1 MIINYNELSK
11 KLNNTKIPQSFNLSK
26 SKDGNPCLR
35 ACSGNENE
43 KGSVNIYI
51 SSRYNPENEAKQF
64 ADKNYSDSEN
74 IFIYGLGLGYHI
86 KALYKL
92 LRENQK
98 LYILECSMPLVKIA
112 FENTDIK
119 NILNEKNIMFL
130 ATDNQKDSI
139 MFAKKFIS
147 KDCSCIIH
155 EPSLKIMP
163 ENISIK
169 ELFESYL
176 IRSKTLNKF
185 SDLMEENNKYN
196 SSLNLK
202 NGLEFIKSI
211 VYNKP
216 LIIVSAGPSLS
227 LSIEKLR
234 IVSKKAYILAVL
246 RSANVLKNAGI
257 RPDFYIVTDAKISS
271 YQQLKYADT
280 SVPLI
285 LLSTANKNVTLYS
298 GEKYI
303 IYEKYTAA
311 ELQKNSYAVETG
323 GSVATTALSLS
334 VLSGANPNILLGQD
348 LCYWSDLRHAGE
360 KSSYSE
366 VKTNKY
372 VKGINGETYYTTLNL
387 YEYLRWFGR
396 FAERNKDK
404 NILNATEKGAAIDN
418 IPNIDLVDTLIN
430 YPNIK

>member
-1 MIINYNELSK
+1 MIINYSELLK
-11 KLNNTKIPQSFNLSK
+11 KLNNTKIPKSFNLSK

-35 ACSGNENE
+35 ACSDNEGENR
-43 KGSVNIYI
+43 VNIYI

-64 ADKNYSDSEN
+64 AGKNYSDSEN

-86 KALYKL
+86 KALYEL
-92 LRENQK
+92 LQENQK
-98 LYILECSMPLVKIA
+98 LYILECSMPLVKTA

-119 NILNEKNIMFL
+119 NTLNEKNIIFC
-130 ATDNQKDSI
+130 ATDNQTDAI
-139 MFAKKFIS
+139 MFAKKSLSKNCSFIL
-147 KDCSCIIH
+147 H
-155 EPSLKIMP
+155 EPSLKLMP
-163 ENISIK
+163 ERIPVK

-185 SDLMEENNKYN
+185 SELMEENNKYN

-202 NGLEFIKSI
+202 SGVDFFKSI

-216 LIIVSAGPSLS
+216 SIIVSAGPSLS

-234 IVSKKAYILAVL
+234 SVEKKAYILAVL

-257 RPDFYIVTDAKISS
+257 RPDCYIVTDAKISS

-303 IYEKYTAA
+303 IYEKHAA
-311 ELQKNSYAVETG
+311 YKLQKNNYAVETG

-360 KSSYSE
+360 KSGYSY

-396 FAERNKDK
+396 FAAKNKDK
-404 NILNATEKGAAIDN
+404 NILNATEKGADIDN
-418 IPNIDLVDTLIN
+418 IAHIDLVDTLIN